1 MECFQM
7 KYVAL
12 HQIATVNALECMSD
26 LSARGKQGGAI
37 LDPTAEN
44 IIRPEPR
51 RAAPASFISSCYDG
65 YRCNTQ
71 RKPTE
76 QREDASFE
84 ILDIILTK
92 NGPDNDEGSNLTN
105 YFCGSPP
112 ARTNN
117 PMVHDVEFVNQS
129 RAYNS
134 PFESSLG
141 GKPSA
146 RVENR
151 SSSCGASFGGKP
163 MVRIEGF
170 ACSNSKSHRFV
181 PALA

>member
-1 MECFQM
+1 MECFPM
-7 KYVAL
+7 KYAAL
-12 HQIATVNALECMSD
+12 HQIATANALECMSD
-26 LSARGKQGGAI
+26 MSARGKHIGAV
-37 LDPTAEN
+37 LGPSPAN

-51 RAAPASFISSCYDG
+51 RAAPASFTSSCYDR
-65 YRCNTQ
+65 YRCNLL
-71 RKPTE
+71 RRSTE
-76 QREDASFE
+76 PKEDASFE

-92 NGPDNDEGSNLTN
+92 NGPENDEGSNLTN

-129 RAYNS
+129 LAYNS
-134 PFESSLG
+134 PFENSLG

-146 RVENR
+146 RVENC

-170 ACSNSKSHRFV
+170 ACNNSKSHRFV